1 MSGMNKSGQ
10 GVAFAD
16 VVDDDKVD
24 VDAQRMVRVGWC
36 RG

>member
-1 MSGMNKSGQ
+1 MPGMNKSGE
-10 GVAFAD
+10 GVDFAG